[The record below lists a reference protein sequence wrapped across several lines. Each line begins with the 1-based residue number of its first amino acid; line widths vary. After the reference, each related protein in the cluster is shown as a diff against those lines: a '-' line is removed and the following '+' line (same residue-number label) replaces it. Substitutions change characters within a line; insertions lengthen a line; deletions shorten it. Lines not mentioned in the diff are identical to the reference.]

1 MMELLY
7 LAETEVPGSCATK
20 RIGLPKVSLEK
31 ARVAARD
38 ASILHGRAYVYRLET
53 GRTPLR
59 RLGFDGWICCG
70 AFEGGNE
77 LPWSQW

>member
-1 MMELLY
+1 MELLY
-7 LAETEVPGSCATK
+7 MAETEVPGSCATK

-31 ARVAARD
+31 TMNAARD
-38 ASILHGRAYVYRLET
+38 ASILQGTVYVYRLEV
-53 GRTPLR
+53 GKTPIR

-77 LPWSQW
+77 LPPEQW